1 MAEGEG
7 PGAVSVSWAAVGT
20 APSQYDGAEAAPQIT
35 DEFRVFLDHIGLRA
49 ATVPPIL
56 RTLELCE
63 VTSLDTWL
71 GLDAEEMRE
80 VREELRAA
88 GVSVGTRYMLRTE
101 ISAATVGAWR
111 AAAGGLSTLAGR
123 RSAAAAKPAPP
134 ATAEGGRRRMPQPPR
149 DGPAGH
155 APLRLVPPAARAAA
169 AVDAAKAAV
178 DAAKAAAAPP
188 IARVAKGG
196 FAIPPPPPASRQPQ
210 IVDAKAVAPSS
221 SAAASKPSS
230 LLAGWDCPACR
241 GRHVKHTCSK
251 RKPDP
256 EPDRREAKRPA
267 TAAAV
272 HPRPPGSDQPEPKG
286 KETQQRAGWLPGGP
300 RREREARQQQ
310 PSQPLPLPLP
320 LPAAQPAKESQ
331 RRKQQAPKR
340 VEQTQPPVR
349 KPRETTPSSP
359 GDETLER
366 NIRQWKAVQLEGA
379 LGPVW
384 RSTKHELMDR
394 KMVTLSRFDR
404 LRTILLK
411 KHLCCRNR
419 QAALRRAQDVR
430 VERRRRADG
439 RRGPVQDE
447 GGLGDADEDRGQ
459 DRLHGARPA
468 AHQQPTQAHATQ
480 LLSSALL
487 GNV

>member
-20 APSQYDGAEAAPQIT
+20 APSQYDGAEAAPQVT
-35 DEFRVFLDHIGLRA
+35 DEFRVFLDHIGLSA

-80 VREELRAA
+80 VREELRGA
-88 GVSVGTRYMLRTE
+88 GVSVGTRYTLRTE
-101 ISAATVGAWR
+101 VSAASVGAWR

-123 RSAAAAKPAPP
+123 RSAAAKPAPP

-149 DGPAGH
+149 DGSAGH

-188 IARVAKGG
+188 IARAAKGG
-196 FAIPPPPPASRQPQ
+196 FAVPPPPPASRQPQ
-210 IVDAKAVAPSS
+210 IVDAKAVAPGS

-230 LLAGWDCPACR
+230 LLAGWDCAACR

-310 PSQPLPLPLP
+310 PSQPQPLPLPLP
-320 LPAAQPAKESQ
+320 LPAAQPVKESQ

-349 KPRETTPSSP
+349 KPRESTPSSP

-394 KMVTLSRFDR
+394 KIVTLSRFYR

-411 KHLCCRNR
+411 KHHCCRNC
-419 QAALRRAQDVR
+419 QAALRWAQDVR
-430 VERRRRADG
+430 VQRRGRADG
-439 RRGPVQDE
+439 
-447 GGLGDADEDRGQ
+447 
-459 DRLHGARPA
+459 
-468 AHQQPTQAHATQ
+468 
-480 LLSSALL
+480 
-487 GNV
+487 